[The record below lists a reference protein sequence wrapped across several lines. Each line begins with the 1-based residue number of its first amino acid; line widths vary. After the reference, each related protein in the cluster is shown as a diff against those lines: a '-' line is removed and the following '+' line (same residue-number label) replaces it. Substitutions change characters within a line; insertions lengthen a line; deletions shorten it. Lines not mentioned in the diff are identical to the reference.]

1 MKLKATVGVVC
12 IACLYGCA
20 TGGAELETRL
30 LRMERQNS
38 MLEKQLMASESRLQE
53 QLDVNDQL
61 MTSSAQLRATLDEL
75 RVNIQSLQGQIEE
88 VNFSTQNSS
97 RSVDDTKEEILGRIN
112 RIDEIARAN
121 KERIATVEQYLDF
134 ERTPSGSGETA
145 AAVVPAGQT
154 AKGYVFSDTEL
165 YTSGKQAFDGGQYE
179 IARQKFIELLSRYP
193 ESENADNAQFW
204 IGEIYYRE
212 KMYTN
217 AILEYQK
224 VIENYP
230 DGNKVPA
237 SLLKQGLSFYN
248 LGEQDDLTNARYF
261 LQEVVNKYPASNEA
275 KIARD
280 KLQSF

>member
-1 MKLKATVGVVC
+1 
-12 IACLYGCA
+12 
-20 TGGAELETRL
+20 
-30 LRMERQNS
+30 
-38 MLEKQLMASESRLQE
+38 MLEKELMASESRLQE

-75 RVNIQSLQGQIEE
+75 RVNVQSLQGQLEE
-88 VNFSTQNSS
+88 VNFSVQSGS
-97 RSVDDTKEEILGRIN
+97 RSIDDTKEEIVGRLN

-134 ERTPSGSGETA
+134 ERTPSGSTGTSA
-145 AAVVPAGQT
+145 ASGTTSQT
-154 AKGYVFSDTEL
+154 AKGYVFSDAEL
-165 YTSGKQAFDGGQYE
+165 YTSGKQAFDEGQYE

-193 ESENADNAQFW
+193 KSENADNAQFW

-248 LGEQDDLTNARYF
+248 MGGQDDLTNARFF

-275 KIARD
+275 KIARG